1 MDIYKIIIPLGIS
14 TYISLLI
21 TIATGLMIFKFHV
34 KWVKMKWHIW
44 FAVLTVILATI
55 HAGVVIFFD

>member
-1 MDIYKIIIPLGIS
+1 MDIDKIIILLGIL

-21 TIATGLMIFKFHV
+21 TVATGFLLFKFHV
-34 KWVKMKWHIW
+34 KWMKMKWHIW
-44 FAVLTVILATI
+44 FARLTGILATT